1 MSCILVG
8 SEQVLVT
15 CFSNASATNNLHMLP
30 NVKSCMQKPYYE
42 YQYSE
47 NKQCSKTKLM
57 FSN

>member
-8 SEQVLVT
+8 SEQVVVT
-15 CFSNASATNNLHMLP
+15 CVSNASGTNNLHMLP
-30 NVKSCMQKPYYE
+30 IVKSCMGKTYYE

>member
-8 SEQVLVT
+8 SEEVMVTVL
-15 CFSNASATNNLHMLP
+15 CNACATNNLHMFA
-30 NVKSCMQKPYYE
+30 NVKSCMKKRYYE
-42 YQYSE
+42 YQYYE